1 MATYNV
7 TGPGGTAGH
16 PSKLSAGIRTPYL
29 VENTIDISAINGD
42 SGTAQDD
49 VIRCIDVPAETVIL
63 HAGVE
68 VLTACSS
75 SVVIDIGITGSSAG
89 FSDPDAFVDAYD
101 ATGASYAPRDVAD
114 AAPVLTCKVADTI
127 DALMAGAASTA
138 GKIRVF
144 AILCDVSG
152 VDETDRNTATQHDT
166 AV

>member
-49 VIRCIDVPAETVIL
+49 VIRCIAVPAETVIL
-63 HAGVE
+63 HAGIE

-75 SVVIDIGITGSSAG
+75 SVVIDIGVTGSSAG

-101 ATGASYAPRDVAD
+101 ATGAAYAPRDVAD